1 MRLRKRVFSLSAL
14 TAAVMAI
21 IVLSFAVGAMAN
33 DPHSFSEGE
42 CALCHQQEGDGR
54 AWVMTFPKADIS
66 AECVQCHNSCDNWQT
81 HGEQQKDIMEMA
93 EALPLLADEKI
104 SCVTCHS
111 THGGAGSEGTKPD
124 PGMLRISNLKR
135 GLCLNCHRENRGGSV
150 RVEITVPPE
159 SAVVYDTRVPLI
171 GRIDNLA
178 ESHVTLRVNQA
189 VFPLRITGGLFH
201 TRLRVEEGANHVE
214 LSLNG
219 EILWS
224 GNIFRAR
231 GDEQASYYGKMYSG
245 HQTDSLDECLGCHE
259 QEDGL
264 LRAGTASLPDLCY
277 GCHEPFDE
285 KRYLHGPLA
294 VGECTSCHD
303 PHGGTGPYHLRGR
316 EVSLCLS
323 CHEDDEVLG
332 HEGGRIAVADGSCSA
347 CHDPHQSDTR
357 FLVKEAALS
366 GTAD

>member
-1 MRLRKRVFSLSAL
+1 MRERTKMRPLPALAASIIGVVVLSLA
-14 TAAVMAI
+14 AAVWA
-21 IVLSFAVGAMAN
+21 SDGHN
-33 DPHSFSEGE
+33 FSEQE
-42 CALCHQQEGDGR
+42 CASCHQQVDGGR
-54 AWVMTFPKADIS
+54 AWAMTFPRVDIS
-66 AECVQCHNSCDNWQT
+66 AQCVQCHNSCDNWQS
-81 HGEQQKDIMEMA
+81 HDDRRKGIVEMA

-111 THGGAGSEGTKPD
+111 THGGPGGDGAQPD
-124 PGMLRISNLKR
+124 AGMLRISNLKR
-135 GLCLNCHRENRGGSV
+135 GLCLNCHREEAGGSF

-171 GRIDNLA
+171 GRIDNLT
-178 ESHVTLRVNQA
+178 ESHVTLRVNEA

-201 TRLRVEEGANHVE
+201 TRLRVEEGINHVE
-214 LSLNG
+214 LSLHG
-219 EILWS
+219 EVLWS

-231 GDEQASYYGKMYSG
+231 GDEQAANYGKIYSG

-264 LRAGTASLPDLCY
+264 LGAATPSLPGLCY

-316 EVSLCLS
+316 EVSLCLT

-332 HEGGRIAVADGSCSA
+332 HEGGRVAMADGSCSA

-357 FLVKEAALS
+357 FLQKEASLS
-366 GTAD
+366 GTGD